1 MTARYFATGVAAA
14 ALVLVPTWV
23 RDDTVRAQAGAT
35 TYKASRT
42 QDGQPDLQGIWQ
54 AVNTAVWNIQDHP
67 AGLGVPAGQGIV
79 EGNEI
84 PYLPL
89 ALARRQENY
98 RTRFEADPEA
108 KCFMVGTP
116 RINYMPHPF
125 EIVQTANQVTILYEY
140 VHTSRHIYLNSK
152 HPEGKIQWFMG
163 DSRGR
168 WDGDSLV
175 VDVTHFTDQ
184 NWLDRSGNFHSDTMH
199 LVERWTRTS
208 PEHIWYEATI
218 EDPAVFARPFKIRF
232 PLYRRIE
239 PTVQLLEYE
248 CHTYLELEKER
259 RAGVVAGER

>member
-1 MTARYFATGVAAA
+1 MSKPRIAPVVGILVTIAMLVVTA
-14 ALVLVPTWV
+14 VPGSGQ
-23 RDDTVRAQAGAT
+23 AQT
-35 TYKASRT
+35 TYKAPRT
-42 QDGQPDLQGIWQ
+42 QDGQPDLQGVWQ

-67 AGLGVPAGQGIV
+67 PALGIPAGQGIV

-98 RTRFEADPEA
+98 RNRFTDDPES

-116 RINYMPHPF
+116 RINYMPHPL
-125 EIVQTANQVTILYEY
+125 EIVHTPNQVTILYEY

-175 VDVTHFTDQ
+175 VDVIHFTDQ
-184 NWLDRSGNFHSDTMH
+184 NWLDRSGNYHSGDMH

-208 PEHIWYEATI
+208 TDHLWYEATI
-218 EDPAVFARPFKIRF
+218 EDPSVFARPFKMRF

-239 PTVQLLEYE
+239 PNIQLLEYE

-259 RAGVVAGER
+259 RAGVTAGDR

>member
-1 MTARYFATGVAAA
+1 MRKAVIAPMALTLATM
-14 ALVLVPTWV
+14 ALVALTSMTGSGQTPT
-23 RDDTVRAQAGAT
+23 A
-35 TYKASRT
+35 YKAPRT
-42 QDGQPDLQGIWQ
+42 GDGQPDLQGVWQ

-67 AGLGVPAGQGIV
+67 PQLGVPAGQGIV

-89 ALARRQENY
+89 ALARRQEHY
-98 RTRFEADPEA
+98 RNRFTDDPES

-116 RINYMPHPF
+116 RINYMPYPF
-125 EIVQTANQVTILYEY
+125 EIVQSANQVTMLYEY
-140 VHTSRHIYLNSK
+140 VHTSRHIYLNGQ

-168 WDGDSLV
+168 WDGDTLV
-175 VDVTHFTDQ
+175 VDVAHFTNQ
-184 NWLDRSGNFHSDTMH
+184 NWLDRSGNYHSDSMH

-208 PEHIWYEATI
+208 PDHILYEATI

-239 PTVQLLEYE
+239 PNVQLLEYE

-259 RAGVVAGER
+259 QAGVTAGDR

>member
-1 MTARYFATGVAAA
+1 MKKSLIAPVVTAFALLAFLPLASVTGS
-14 ALVLVPTWV
+14 
-23 RDDTVRAQAGAT
+23 AQAQS
-35 TYKASRT
+35 TYKAPRT
-42 QDGQPDLQGIWQ
+42 QDGQPDLQGVWQ

-67 AGLGVPAGQGIV
+67 ATLGIPAGQGIV

-89 ALARRQENY
+89 ALARRQHNF
-98 RTRFEADPEA
+98 RNRFTEDPES

-116 RINYMPHPF
+116 RINYMPYPF
-125 EIVQTANQVTILYEY
+125 EIVQTANQITILYEY
-140 VHTSRHIYLNSK
+140 VHTSRHIYLNSQ

-175 VDVTHFTDQ
+175 VDVIHFTDQ
-184 NWLDRSGNFHSDTMH
+184 NWLDRSGNYHSDGMH

-208 PEHIWYEATI
+208 PDHLWYEATI
-218 EDPAVFARPFKIRF
+218 EDPAIFARPFKIRF

-239 PTVQLLEYE
+239 PNIQLLEYE

-259 RAGVVAGER
+259 RAGTAAGDR